1 MLPRL
6 IDSALLREWTVQ
18 SLIVDRTHLVQ
29 ASGKLVLQKSR
40 HRAKITGLRAHP
52 TPLLLYS
59 KNLQLLSVLN
69 SPVSVES
76 LKQHW
81 AMLLRGPGNVGL

>member
-18 SLIVDRTHLVQ
+18 RLIVDRTHLVQ

-40 HRAKITGLRAHP
+40 HRAKITGLGALP
-52 TPLLLYS
+52 TPLLYS
-59 KNLQLLSVLN
+59 KNLQVLD

-81 AMLLRGPGNVGL
+81 AMLSGGPGSEGP